1 MMNYNDKIAFC
12 ISFIALNLFL
22 GIVNFL
28 RGNRFTAIV
37 CLAMTALWSADLIV
51 YICEYNKR
59 RK

>member
-1 MMNYNDKIAFC
+1 MDYNKIAFY
-12 ISFIALNLFL
+12 ISFIALDLFL

-37 CLAMTALWSADLIV
+37 CLVMAALWSADLIV

>member
-1 MMNYNDKIAFC
+1 MDYNDKIAFY
-12 ISFIALNLFL
+12 ISFIALDLFL

-37 CLAMTALWSADLIV
+37 CFAAAYLWIV
-51 YICEYNKR
+51 KLFVAICEYNRR

>member
-1 MMNYNDKIAFC
+1 MDYNNKIAFC
-12 ISFIALNLFL
+12 ISFIALDLFL

-28 RGNRFTAIV
+28 RGNRFTVIAY
-37 CLAMTALWSADLIV
+37 LAAAALWSANLII

>member
-1 MMNYNDKIAFC
+1 MDYNNKIAFC

-37 CLAMTALWSADLIV
+37 CLVMAALWSAELIV